1 VNSLQVDSY
10 TLQNISVH
18 LYFISKSKLIQE
30 NNYMIQSCYQKKRL
44 QLTDM
49 EKGNCGSS
57 IHAGNAGER

>member
-1 VNSLQVDSY
+1 MNSLQVDSY
-10 TLQNISVH
+10 TLQNISIR

-49 EKGNCGSS
+49 EKGNSGSS